1 MRQIAFDSLHDPKST
16 QFDFFSNAPVF
27 NATLQLTTVG
37 AWMMSKLML
46 CCDINEFKIPTIKEL
61 SDSSH
66 LFSYFQYQCKS
77 WMGSDQPRKM

>member
-37 AWMMSKLML
+37 A
-46 CCDINEFKIPTIKEL
+46 
-61 SDSSH
+61 
-66 LFSYFQYQCKS
+66 
-77 WMGSDQPRKM
+77 